1 MPKQARLRLRLRPGV
16 KLVCEVQGDSLVL
29 TPEHPA
35 AELPR
40 LIEDP
45 RSGLRI
51 TKSPAGTQV
60 TSQDVR
66 AALQELPALRRFA
79 LSWFRTTS
87 ARRICRG
94 S

>member
-1 MPKQARLRLRLRPGV
+1 MPKQARLRLRLHAGV

-29 TPEHPA
+29 TPEQPA

-40 LIEDP
+40 PIQDP
-45 RSGLRI
+45 KSGLRI

-66 AALQELPALRRFA
+66 AALLDFP
-79 LSWFRTTS
+79 
-87 ARRICRG
+87 
-94 S
+94 